1 VPEEFRGLV
10 IKGIGTLAEH
20 DPRQLPIM
28 KAMIEGFEPVNLCTD
43 LVGNRVAY
51 LLAADNVSGPL
62 PIRLPL
68 VNQSVIS
75 TPNVFSTLLPSLLAD
90 I

>member
-1 VPEEFRGLV
+1 MLPSTYGHRNVFLGCQEDAL
-10 IKGIGTLAEH
+10 GIQQRNMSGGHWT
-20 DPRQLPIM
+20 
-28 KAMIEGFEPVNLCTD
+28 
-43 LVGNRVAY
+43 VAY
-51 LLAADNVSGPL
+51 LKAADNVSGPL

-68 VNQSVIS
+68 VNQPVIS